1 MSTSKQLFTCQLSG
15 YETFKW
21 LGRCPSC
28 SSWNSFLESAPSP
41 RRTAPPAQVCL
52 LKDVPVRADH
62 RLCTGLA
69 EFDRV
74 LGGGAVPGSVILLGG
89 DPGIGKSTLLLQ
101 IASRL
106 SACHKVIYIS
116 GEESPYQLKLRAERI
131 NAGANLLVAAETGL
145 DSILDVVSKHRPGV
159 LVIDSVQSCYR
170 SELGGVPGSLIQVR
184 EVTAELVQLAKETE
198 TVVFLIGHVTKEGV
212 MAGPRLLEHMVD
224 TVLYLEGDRGH
235 TFRILRGV
243 KNRFGSTNE
252 IGVFVMEEQGLA
264 EVVNPSALFVTRRS
278 RNVQGAVVT
287 ASMEGTRPLLV
298 EVQALVIPSCYATP
312 RRASVGIDLNRAALI
327 MAVLDK
333 HAGISFVGL
342 DTFINVVGGVRIS
355 EPAVDLTVAA
365 SLVSS
370 LEGRAV
376 GSDTAVIGE
385 IGLTGEILP
394 VSNIKARLREGAKL
408 GYHKYILPQAN
419 LSTLKEEQGSVN
431 ITGVENIKEAIDAC
445 LL

>member
-1 MSTSKQLFTCQLSG
+1 MSTGKQLFICRQCG

-21 LGRCPSC
+21 LGRCPTC
-28 SSWNSFLESAPSP
+28 SSWNSFIESAPPP
-41 RRTAPPAQVCL
+41 RRTVSPAQICL
-52 LKDVPVRADH
+52 LKDVPARKEH

-74 LGGGAVPGSVILLGG
+74 LGGGAVPGSVVLLGG

-106 SACHKVIYIS
+106 ALSQQVIYIS

-131 NAGANLLVAAETGL
+131 RTGTNLMVASETVL
-145 DSILDVVSKHRPGV
+145 DSILDIVSRHHPGV

-170 SELGGVPGSLIQVR
+170 PELGGVPGSLIQIR
-184 EVTAELVQLAKETE
+184 EITAELVRLAKETE
-198 TVVFLIGHVTKEGV
+198 MVVFLIGHVTKEGV

-252 IGVFVMEEQGLA
+252 IGVFVMEERGLA
-264 EVVNPSALFVTRRS
+264 EVANPSALFVTRRS
-278 RNVQGAVVT
+278 RSVQGAVVT

-298 EVQALVIPSCYATP
+298 EIQALVIPSGYATP

-327 MAVLDK
+327 MAVLGK
-333 HAGISFVGL
+333 HAGISFAGL
-342 DTFINVVGGVRIS
+342 DTFINVVGGVRIT

-370 LEGRAV
+370 LEEKAV
-376 GSDTAVIGE
+376 ESDTMVIGE

-394 VSNIKARLREGAKL
+394 VSNIKARLREGIKL
-408 GYHKYILPQAN
+408 GYRRCILPQAN
-419 LSTLKEEQGSVN
+419 LTILKEEQGSVN
-431 ITGVENIKEAIDAC
+431 ITGVENIKEAIDAS
-445 LL
+445 LS